1 MPSKMSFYLMVR
13 FWRNWPD
20 HGKCG
25 PGRTRQWAARRKLS
39 ESVKD
44 MHIPI
49 PAKKKVKIFK
59 SFLKYSKSSMSA
71 YANFTVNWELTVRI
85 YSSPCYHLPV
95 PKSNVFSDLAKNVY
109 FRLVKFPFSP
119 KNSWN
124 FSNRFNVRYKSSL
137 KSLIP
142 ILRLPSP
149 SDSET

>member
-1 MPSKMSFYLMVR
+1 MPFSLFVYYNSMVHISKTTKDTTLVQANFFRIENADQMPSKMSFYLMVR

-85 YSSPCYHLPV
+85 YSSPWYSVMINETWEHALC
-95 PKSNVFSDLAKNVY
+95 
-109 FRLVKFPFSP
+109 
-119 KNSWN
+119 
-124 FSNRFNVRYKSSL
+124 
-137 KSLIP
+137 P
-142 ILRLPSP
+142 ILSQ
-149 SDSET
+149 